1 MNKDYPCQCEEMKWM
16 IDNNKVFKKDDGSW
30 MLTWME
36 LDRNDKKTNI
46 ENFGVRFKHCL
57 FCGKKINN

>member
-1 MNKDYPCQCEEMKWM
+1 MNKKYPCQCEEMKWM
-16 IDNNKVFKKDDGSW
+16 VDNNKVFKKENGSW

-36 LDRNDKKTNI
+36 LDRDGKTVNI
-46 ENFGVRFKHCL
+46 ENFGVRFKNCL

>member
-1 MNKDYPCQCEEMKWM
+1 MNNYPCQCNEMKWM
-16 IDNNKVFKKDDGSW
+16 IDNNKAFKKDGGNW

-36 LDRNDKKTNI
+36 LDRDGKKTNI
-46 ENFGVRFKHCL
+46 ENFGVRFGYCL

>member
-1 MNKDYPCQCEEMKWM
+1 MKEYPCVCEEMKWM
-16 IDNNKVFKKDDGSW
+16 VDNNRVFKKENGSW

-36 LDRNDKKTNI
+36 LDRDGKTINI
-46 ENFGVRFKHCL
+46 ENFGVRFKNCL

>member
-1 MNKDYPCQCEEMKWM
+1 MKWM
-16 IDNNKVFKKDDGSW
+16 IDNNKVFKKDDGNW

-36 LDRNDKKTNI
+36 LDRDSKKTNI